1 MTAHLKQSCE
11 VHRLTSWV
19 WNVPRQSEFLLQK
32 FADSQSVLWTFSSWQ
47 CWGRCQLKKEF
58 RFLVGIS
65 HMNGWVCSRFLMM
78 PPFKFS
84 IMYVSHVGFQMEADY
99 LPLGFSFTDS
109 ANFGD
114 FTLLFV
120 RGQLRN
126 VQSFKRHVPNCY
138 SAHYSFCFAMSLL
151 SSPLSFALKS
161 LKCLHCKTN
170 LIVTY
175 LPSNL
180 KILVFHKQVDF
191 LCSFLLGAKL
201 NLVKMILN
209 NVSIWKLK
217 VTISKFL
224 LVPYKIPWW
233 RCSEHWDG
241 FINQS
246 WLTMC
251 TFFLL
256 Q

>member
-1 MTAHLKQSCE
+1 
-11 VHRLTSWV
+11 
-19 WNVPRQSEFLLQK
+19 
-32 FADSQSVLWTFSSWQ
+32 
-47 CWGRCQLKKEF
+47 
-58 RFLVGIS
+58 
-65 HMNGWVCSRFLMM
+65 MNGWMCSRFLMM
-78 PPFKFS
+78 PHFKFS
-84 IMYVSHVGFQMEADY
+84 ILYVSHIGFQMEADY
-99 LPLGFSFTDS
+99 LPLGFWWFHTVV
-109 ANFGD
+109 
-114 FTLLFV
+114 V

-126 VQSFKRHVPNCY
+126 VQSLRHVPNCY
-138 SAHYSFCFAMSLL
+138 SAHYSFFFEMSLL

-161 LKCLHCKTN
+161 FKCLHCKTN
-170 LIVTY
+170 LVVTY

-180 KILVFHKQVDF
+180 KILVFHKRLDF

-233 RCSEHWDG
+233 RSSEHWDG

-246 WLTMC
+246 WLTTC
-251 TFFLL
+251 TFFLS

>member
-1 MTAHLKQSCE
+1 MSLKCTKTVWISTSE
-11 VHRLTSWV
+11 VCR
-19 WNVPRQSEFLLQK
+19 
-32 FADSQSVLWTFSSWQ
+32 DSQSVLWTFSSWQ

-65 HMNGWVCSRFLMM
+65 YMNGWMCSQFLMM
-78 PPFKFS
+78 PHFRFS

-138 SAHYSFCFAMSLL
+138 SAHYSFSFAMSSL
-151 SSPLSFALKS
+151 SYASALSFALKS

-170 LIVTY
+170 LVVTY

-180 KILVFHKQVDF
+180 KILVFHKQLDF

-224 LVPYKIPWW
+224 
-233 RCSEHWDG
+233 
-241 FINQS
+241 
-246 WLTMC
+246 
-251 TFFLL
+251 
-256 Q
+256 

>member
-1 MTAHLKQSCE
+1 MCL
-11 VHRLTSWV
+11 
-19 WNVPRQSEFLLQK
+19 
-32 FADSQSVLWTFSSWQ
+32 
-47 CWGRCQLKKEF
+47 
-58 RFLVGIS
+58 RFLV
-65 HMNGWVCSRFLMM
+65 M
-78 PPFKFS
+78 PHFKFS
-84 IMYVSHVGFQMEADY
+84 IMYVSHIGFQMEADC

-114 FTLLFV
+114 FILLIV

-151 SSPLSFALKS
+151 SSPLRFALKS

-170 LIVTY
+170 SVATY
-175 LPSNL
+175 FPSNL
-180 KILVFHKQVDF
+180 KIPIFHKQLDF

-224 LVPYKIPWW
+224 LVPYKIP
-233 RCSEHWDG
+233 
-241 FINQS
+241 
-246 WLTMC
+246 
-251 TFFLL
+251 
-256 Q
+256 